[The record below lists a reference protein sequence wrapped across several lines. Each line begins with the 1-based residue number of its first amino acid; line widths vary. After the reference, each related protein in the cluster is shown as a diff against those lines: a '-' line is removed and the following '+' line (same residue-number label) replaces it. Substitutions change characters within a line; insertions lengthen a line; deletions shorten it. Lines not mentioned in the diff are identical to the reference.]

1 MKKIRS
7 RMNDLETPFLI
18 MNEEITQKLA
28 NLTIIH
34 TEGNISSGKTSLCDL
49 IRDRYRYDK
58 RIQVINEPVELF
70 LDYRH
75 YNCLKSLEES
85 PKEQAALTQA
95 LFIRLLSRYYI
106 ATFHELPPETRVI
119 ITDRYITSAEIF
131 INTLEEKGFI
141 TYLNKI
147 TLLDFLRDYTH
158 NIPRPHLIFHLKREP
173 EWCLQNV
180 QKRERIGEQHF
191 CSLEYLTILERQ
203 IREFITEG
211 PEDLRFSEGPTPYIS
226 TSTTN
231 RRTLLTEITNIINY
245 TLEKGDRKT
254 YYQTIRTEE
263 EAKMHRTL
271 QRRISDHSR
280 REGRIECDCT
290 PYISESNKYERQRLK
305 NLARSMEKLQYKS
318 HARKTY
324 EEGQNTHWTPS
335 GNSTIVMENPN
346 NAIRERKE
354 IMRLRNERTHA
365 EIIPGDREYE
375 ERLLRRKEEEE
386 RTLQYEPHIRRSNRE
401 RQSLHI
407 LTPRDSTIE
416 SDGPDDT
423 LWNREEIIIP
433 EEAKTHIETKPR
445 NSTREERQS
454 KRIERTKTESPR
466 SATNEETIKSIKRSK
481 KKGKR
486 SRKVKKMNKK
496 RRRKAAE
503 EQKERQQYKAFIA
516 SLNKGGANSMNTD

>member
-1 MKKIRS
+1 MR
-7 RMNDLETPFLI
+7 LH
-18 MNEEITQKLA
+18 A
-28 NLTIIH
+28 H
-34 TEGNISSGKTSLCDL
+34 T
-49 IRDRYRYDK
+49 
-58 RIQVINEPVELF
+58 
-70 LDYRH
+70 
-75 YNCLKSLEES
+75 
-85 PKEQAALTQA
+85 
-95 LFIRLLSRYYI
+95 
-106 ATFHELPPETRVI
+106 
-119 ITDRYITSAEIF
+119 
-131 INTLEEKGFI
+131 
-141 TYLNKI
+141 
-147 TLLDFLRDYTH
+147 
-158 NIPRPHLIFHLKREP
+158 
-173 EWCLQNV
+173 
-180 QKRERIGEQHF
+180 
-191 CSLEYLTILERQ
+191 
-203 IREFITEG
+203 
-211 PEDLRFSEGPTPYIS
+211 
-226 TSTTN
+226 
-231 RRTLLTEITNIINY
+231 
-245 TLEKGDRKT
+245 
-254 YYQTIRTEE
+254 
-263 EAKMHRTL
+263 
-271 QRRISDHSR
+271 
-280 REGRIECDCT
+280 
-290 PYISESNKYERQRLK
+290 SESNKCERQRLK

-346 NAIRERKE
+346 NAIRDRKE
-354 IMRLRNERTHA
+354 IMRLRNERMHA

-496 RRRKAAE
+496 RRRKAAK